1 MSLPSTSDPQA
12 GGPRP
17 FLGGGTGLR
26 GQAGHARSFPAFA
39 YIALARIPLAKAGSM
54 GGPDV
59 KGGQGHAAFLEAM
72 AGAWLG
78 RSAQGS
84 EAPGWELSLP
94 R

>member
-1 MSLPSTSDPQA
+1 
-12 GGPRP
+12 
-17 FLGGGTGLR
+17 
-26 GQAGHARSFPAFA
+26 
-39 YIALARIPLAKAGSM
+39 M

-84 EAPGWELSLP
+84 EAPRLGTQSTTLVHFAGTVLSEP
-94 R
+94 PF